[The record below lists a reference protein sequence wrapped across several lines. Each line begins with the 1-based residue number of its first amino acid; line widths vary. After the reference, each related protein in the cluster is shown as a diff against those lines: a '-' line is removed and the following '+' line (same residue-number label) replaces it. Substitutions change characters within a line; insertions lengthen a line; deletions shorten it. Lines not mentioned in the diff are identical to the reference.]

1 MALNEL
7 PALSPDAVAS
17 AFEKLRLGF
26 KLSIITIVLFM
37 TSFLFG
43 GFGFLGVAVIAV
55 YLLDV
60 YQRASGWTLLG
71 FKETRTV
78 MLVCAVFL
86 AVYPFFLLFAGFGYW
101 GFFNALTTTGA
112 VFELPI
118 IPWALYTYVES
129 RSAKELERKL
139 NMDFKSARMLPLIGI
154 VAIFAASAVG
164 FAFQLYALYYPFV
177 SGLFASPF
185 LIASCMLFI
194 RKLRL
199 PSESSSKS
207 ARNLDDAEK
216 SQSPIEPF
224 EDSADC

>member
-1 MALNEL
+1 MALNESE
-7 PALSPDAVAS
+7 ALSPDAVAS
-17 AFEKLRLGF
+17 AFEKLKLGF

-37 TSFLFG
+37 TSSLYG
-43 GFGFLGVAVIAV
+43 GFGVLGFAVIAV

-86 AVYPFFLLFAGFGYW
+86 AVYPFFLLFAGFSYW

-112 VFELPI
+112 VFGLPI

-139 NMDFKSARMLPLIGI
+139 NMDFKSARILPLIGI
-154 VAIFAASAVG
+154 AALLAANAVG
-164 FAFQLYALYYPFV
+164 FALQLYALYYPFV
-177 SGLFASPF
+177 SGIFASPF
-185 LIASCMLFI
+185 LIASCALFI
-194 RKLRL
+194 RKLKL
-199 PSESSSKS
+199 PSESSAKT
-207 ARNLDDAEK
+207 
-216 SQSPIEPF
+216 
-224 EDSADC
+224 

>member
-7 PALSPDAVAS
+7 QALSPDAVAS
-17 AFEKLRLGF
+17 AFEKLKLGF
-26 KLSIITIVLFM
+26 KLSIITIVLFI
-37 TSFLFG
+37 TSSLYG
-43 GFGFLGVAVIAV
+43 GFGVLGVAIIAI

-86 AVYPFFLLFAGFGYW
+86 AVYPFFVLFAGFGYW

-112 VFELPI
+112 VFGLPI

-139 NMDFKSARMLPLIGI
+139 NMDFKSARILPLIGI
-154 VAIFAASAVG
+154 AALLAANAVG
-164 FAFQLYALYYPFV
+164 FALQLYALYYPFV
-177 SGLFASPF
+177 SGIFASPF
-185 LIASCMLFI
+185 LIASCVLFI
-194 RKLRL
+194 RKLKL
-199 PSESSSKS
+199 PSGSSVKT
-207 ARNLDDAEK
+207 
-216 SQSPIEPF
+216 
-224 EDSADC
+224 

>member
-1 MALNEL
+1 MALDESQ
-7 PALSPDAVAS
+7 ALSLDAMPT

-37 TSFLFG
+37 TSSISG

-86 AVYPFFLLFAGFGYW
+86 TVYPFFLLFAGFGYW
-101 GFFNALTTTGA
+101 GFFNAFATTGA

-129 RSAKELERKL
+129 RSAKELEKKL
-139 NMDFKSARMLPLIGI
+139 NMNFKSARILPLIGI
-154 VAIFAASAVG
+154 VALVATNAVG

-177 SGLFASPF
+177 SGIFASPF
-185 LIASCMLFI
+185 LIASCVLFI

-199 PSESSSKS
+199 SSESPSKT
-207 ARNLDDAEK
+207 
-216 SQSPIEPF
+216 
-224 EDSADC
+224 